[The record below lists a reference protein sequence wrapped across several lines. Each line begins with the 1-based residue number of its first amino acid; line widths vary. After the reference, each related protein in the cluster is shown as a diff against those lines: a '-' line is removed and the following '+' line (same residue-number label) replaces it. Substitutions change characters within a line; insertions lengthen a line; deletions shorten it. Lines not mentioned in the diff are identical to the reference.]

1 MLTFF
6 IVLVLISEVIVT
18 AHIVA
23 FILKIDRK
31 VCDLNEQIIKL
42 TPVIEKELTSVR
54 ISLNKI
60 LLSLNKFEQK
70 LQSKTEEFKFN
81 ILKSVVTTALYLI
94 LNTNGKKVLSIIE
107 LAFSLK
113 DIMSKWAKKLA

>member
-23 FILKIDRK
+23 FILKIDKK

-42 TPVIEKELTSVR
+42 TPVIEKELTSFR

-81 ILKSVVTTALYLI
+81 ILKSVITTALYLI
-94 LNTNGKKVLSIIE
+94 LNTNGKKVLSTIE

-113 DIMSKWAKKLA
+113 DIMNKWAKKFA